1 MVLLSQ
7 SEPAHGTSSPN
18 QANHRLL
25 NNFQPT
31 SSTSPAQTLTQTDL
45 YTAYATRFSFTP
57 PPAGPSPSLPTE
69 LAINLDGLTNQ
80 PDQSEDRPPIVHR
93 LLDPVELIT
102 LTRMTFPE
110 CEPIVDE
117 QGRFVIRGIARR
129 EGIRREE
136 EIGEMFPFAAMN
148 GEYPICLQGYS
159 LMNQLQILLIHRIRS
174 LHS

>member
-1 MVLLSQ
+1 MDL
-7 SEPAHGTSSPN
+7 SSPLELVPGMSTPYF
-18 QANHRLL
+18 QLIIRLL

-31 SSTSPAQTLTQTDL
+31 SSTSSAQTLTQADL

-69 LAINLDGLTNQ
+69 LAINNLDSLPNV
-80 PDQSEDRPPIVHR
+80 PDQSEDRIPVVHR

-102 LTRMTFPE
+102 LTRMTFPD
-110 CEPIVDE
+110 CEPVVDE

-148 GEYPICLQGYS
+148 GEYF
-159 LMNQLQILLIHRIRS
+159 
-174 LHS
+174 